1 MNSDK
6 EIRKQFQS
14 KLNDFTVPIP
24 PDGWERVEETLNAIT
39 PIRKK
44 VVRLKWLYV
53 SSVAIV
59 LLVLLVSILFLSNPL
74 INDEPILTDKAST
87 SVKSPTSLTPEL
99 PLVKETSDFSDEKFN
114 EQHIGELLTKRS
126 VKSSTPDEVKPT
138 GSTDLINDLLTSYSS
153 KRFISFKRVALN
165 KMVDSYM
172 KDMDID
178 DLIEEQLIITSG
190 MNDLYADNNMIFAD
204 DNQLTLSVG
213 GKGGLTSF
221 YQSVNTPMTLRSASV
236 KESDSYLEESGK
248 MLLNA
253 NANLDNQ
260 SEMEHSQPVSF
271 GVTVSKSI
279 VNNLYVETGIVYSYL
294 YSKTKNSST
303 SSQEYESQRLH
314 YLGVP
319 LNLNYNIIS
328 YKQLNVYSSVG
339 GMIEKDIYGSLR
351 NNKEGIPVL
360 NINDGEKSESYKD
373 KTISQRNPQ
382 LSVNVGL
389 GLSYPVF
396 KDLKLY
402 GKIGG
407 AYYFDANNRHKTIYS
422 DRKIVMD
429 LSLGLRYEFK

>member
-1 MNSDK
+1 M
-6 EIRKQFQS
+6 
-14 KLNDFTVPIP
+14 
-24 PDGWERVEETLNAIT
+24 
-39 PIRKK
+39 
-44 VVRLKWLYV
+44 
-53 SSVAIV
+53 
-59 LLVLLVSILFLSNPL
+59 
-74 INDEPILTDKAST
+74 
-87 SVKSPTSLTPEL
+87 TPEL

-351 NNKEGIPVL
+351 YNKEGIPVL

-407 AYYFDANNRHKTIYS
+407 AYYFDANNRYKTIYS